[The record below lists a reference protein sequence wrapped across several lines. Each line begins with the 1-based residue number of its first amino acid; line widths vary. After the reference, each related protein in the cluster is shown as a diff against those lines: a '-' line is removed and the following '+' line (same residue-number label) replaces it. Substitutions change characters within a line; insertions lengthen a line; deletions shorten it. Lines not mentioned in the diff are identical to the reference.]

1 MRARIV
7 RSPRLWRSASAPLI
21 VSVWFACAF
30 VALRLAYRLI
40 FGGWPETLDS
50 WGSTVGGVIRT
61 SLPFVAVVVFFGA
74 LNTVVDVSSAL
85 TRWGGRGPL
94 RNMRTALVIA
104 LASYPSLL
112 SSIRRVN
119 ASRRM
124 RGDRSVASLIM
135 PVLERSLER
144 GVALGAAMEQRG
156 FGSTGTTYGMCDAPV
171 VARNFSIG
179 FGSHAQPTWTLDV
192 GDLTIAHG
200 SCVLLT
206 DSSAQED
213 QLSFLKTIAEG
224 YAPGDSDFAWT
235 RLTPW
240 RQQLASVLDQPPFES
255 ITSAEVQ
262 AADASLSARLLA
274 AWLSLSLDIRVAY
287 TAVSERSDVGSIQ
300 RVTLS
305 RASGDIVLERTEPG
319 QARLTQ
325 PGQPV
330 HDITLVRRNLRDCLA
345 EELRH
350 LDPDEVYGTVIR
362 DGLSRVDEIS

>member
-1 MRARIV
+1 MIIEF
-7 RSPRLWRSASAPLI
+7 P
-21 VSVWFACAF
+21 
-30 VALRLAYRLI
+30 
-40 FGGWPETLDS
+40 
-50 WGSTVGGVIRT
+50 
-61 SLPFVAVVVFFGA
+61 
-74 LNTVVDVSSAL
+74 NTTTGKISK
-85 TRWGGRGPL
+85 
-94 RNMRTALVIA
+94 ALVN
-104 LASYPSLL
+104 
-112 SSIRRVN
+112 IREEGG
-119 ASRRM
+119 A
-124 RGDRSVASLIM
+124 
-135 PVLERSLER
+135 
-144 GVALGAAMEQRG
+144 VALGRVLTLVISTSPGKEEDAISAANEASREHPMRVIVLSIPEESVNITNRLDG
-156 FGSTGTTYGMCDAPV
+156 EVRVGGDAGASEVIILRAYGEAGSDELGLVTGLLLPDTPV
-171 VARNFSIG
+171 VVWWPGATPDEISESALGGI
-179 FGSHAQPTWTLDV
+179 AQRR
-192 GDLTIAHG
+192 I
-200 SCVLLT
+200 T

-287 TAVSERSDVGSIQ
+287 TAVTERSDVGSIQ

>member
-1 MRARIV
+1 MIIEF
-7 RSPRLWRSASAPLI
+7 P
-21 VSVWFACAF
+21 
-30 VALRLAYRLI
+30 
-40 FGGWPETLDS
+40 
-50 WGSTVGGVIRT
+50 
-61 SLPFVAVVVFFGA
+61 
-74 LNTVVDVSSAL
+74 NTTTGKISK
-85 TRWGGRGPL
+85 
-94 RNMRTALVIA
+94 ALVN
-104 LASYPSLL
+104 
-112 SSIRRVN
+112 IREEGG
-119 ASRRM
+119 A
-124 RGDRSVASLIM
+124 
-135 PVLERSLER
+135 
-144 GVALGAAMEQRG
+144 VALGRVLTLVISTSPGKEEDAISAANEASREHPMRVIVLSIPEESVNITNRLDG
-156 FGSTGTTYGMCDAPV
+156 EVRVGGDAGASEVIILRAYGEAGSDELGLVTGLLLPDTPV
-171 VARNFSIG
+171 VVWWPGATPNEISESALGGI
-179 FGSHAQPTWTLDV
+179 AQRR
-192 GDLTIAHG
+192 I
-200 SCVLLT
+200 T
-206 DSSAQED
+206 DSSSQED

-287 TAVSERSDVGSIQ
+287 IAVTERADVGSIK

-325 PGQPV
+325 PGQPA